1 MYRDYLETLYTV
13 GSQFLTQENKVFL
26 SIPQQLL
33 GEDGAPSAVIFSS
46 HGNDCAHMEKLQI
59 KKQK

>member
-1 MYRDYLETLYTV
+1 MV

-26 SIPQQLL
+26 SIPQLL